1 MPKEYEIDDL
11 IKPITGSVEVLGS
24 KTVIVSAPSPVNTAT
39 QNSFTFCS
47 KKNAQALEVIRNSPA
62 KVVVCSSDLSFSSAD
77 YGDKTFI
84 LVENP
89 RLAFI
94 EILRYYFAEKRELRI
109 SPLAIINEKAEIDSN
124 VYIGPHSHIG
134 ECKIGEGTIIHGN
147 VHIDSNVTIGR
158 NVTIQSGVTI
168 GVEDAFAYERNSH
181 GELIKFPHFG
191 GVVIEDDVDIH
202 VHANIDR
209 GTFGNTIIGKGTK
222 INRYAHIGHNG
233 VIGRHCQIGGK
244 VFIAG
249 SCHIGDYCEI
259 AFCSCVRNGTKIGKN
274 VLVGMG
280 SVVTGHVEDDWV
292 VYGAPARKIR
302 KNKIPPW
309 RQKSLAENI

>member
-1 MPKEYEIDDL
+1 MLKKYKISDL

-24 KTVIVSAPSPVNTAT
+24 KMVIVSSPASINTAT
-39 QNSFTFCS
+39 HDSFTFCS
-47 KKNAQALEVIRNSPA
+47 KKNAQAVELVRNSPA
-62 KVVVCSSDLSFSSAD
+62 KVIVCSSELSFSSID
-77 YGDKTFI
+77 YGDKTLI

-94 EILRYYFAEKRELRI
+94 EILQCYFTERRESGI
-109 SPLAIINEKAEIDSN
+109 SPSAVIDVSAEIHPK
-124 VYIGPHSHIG
+124 VYIGPHCYIG
-134 ECKIGEGTIIHGN
+134 VCKIEEGTIIHGN

-158 NVTIQSGVTI
+158 NVTINSGVTI
-168 GVEDAFAYERNSH
+168 GVEDAFAYERNSQ
-181 GELIKFPHFG
+181 GELVKFPHFG

-209 GTFGNTIIGKGTK
+209 GTFGNTVIGKGTK

-249 SCHIGDYCEI
+249 SCHSGDYCEI
-259 AFCSCVRNGTKIGKN
+259 AFCCCLRNGTKIGKN
-274 VLVGMG
+274 VLIGMG
-280 SVVTGHVEDDWV
+280 SVVTGDVEDDWV

-302 KNKIPPW
+302 KNKILPW
-309 RQKSLAENI
+309 RQKSLVEN